1 MSEGSRTTGCVCVCR
16 VYGNWSELPFEMTER
31 EHTFGV
37 KASVAV
43 LWLFVCISPLCW
55 WYEMRQCA
63 TMQTHTHVDTLVSL
77 VWLSAGSY
85 LQTWEW
91 TCPCW
96 QHTLPVTCSPGPS
109 QSPAEQLRDSPPGGK
124 SGSWAPPL
132 PISINLMPSHHTV
145 AKMRCAK
152 HCQIKDCTPPVRI
165 IPKQAR
171 SFPKMSSLPAKG
183 RRFNY
188 PRRKKKTW

>member
-1 MSEGSRTTGCVCVCR
+1 MIICVHITTLSMVR
-16 VYGNWSELPFEMTER
+16 D
-31 EHTFGV
+31 
-37 KASVAV
+37 
-43 LWLFVCISPLCW
+43 
-55 WYEMRQCA
+55 A
-63 TMQTHTHVDTLVSL
+63 TMCDHADTHTHTHVDTLVSL

-152 HCQIKDCTPPVRI
+152 HCQINDCTPPVRI

-183 RRFNY
+183 RDLITQEG
-188 PRRKKKTW
+188 KKKKPGNDSKTKGKMLLSF